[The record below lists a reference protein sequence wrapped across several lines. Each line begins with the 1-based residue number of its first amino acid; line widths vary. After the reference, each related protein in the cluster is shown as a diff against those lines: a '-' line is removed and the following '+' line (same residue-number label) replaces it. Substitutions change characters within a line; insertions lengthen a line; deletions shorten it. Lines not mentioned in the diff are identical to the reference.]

1 MAERKESA
9 GEVVPAREA
18 GAAQPVEEVR
28 RIGWPGLE
36 LELRHRRDPDG
47 AGEYLALH
55 LRAAPDLA
63 SWAALLRPW
72 AMLAAP
78 WLLFAAPWL
87 TAFTALPAAGHPAL
101 PAAREE
107 VSQGRDHD

>member
-1 MAERKESA
+1 MAERRERA
-9 GEVVPAREA
+9 GKVVPAREA
-18 GAAQPVEEVR
+18 GATQPVEEVR

-55 LRAAPDLA
+55 LRAAPDVA

-72 AMLAAP
+72 AALAAP
-78 WLLFAAPWL
+78 WLLFTAPWL
-87 TAFTALPAAGHPAL
+87 AAFTAFSALGHPAL
-101 PAAREE
+101 LAVRPEGDTKEA
-107 VSQGRDHD
+107 